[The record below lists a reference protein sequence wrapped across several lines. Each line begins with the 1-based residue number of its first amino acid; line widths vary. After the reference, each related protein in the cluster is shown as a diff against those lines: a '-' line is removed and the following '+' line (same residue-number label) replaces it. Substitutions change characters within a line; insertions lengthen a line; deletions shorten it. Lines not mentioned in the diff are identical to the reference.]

1 MLAPDDLPGD
11 IHLPQ
16 TLLGSLEASLLTLD
30 LDGYITGWSRGAERL
45 FGYTPEEIIGKHIL
59 VLYANESEREAELLN
74 TVMQQGRGEMEV
86 LRRRKNG
93 DAFWANVHLSLTR
106 DAEGRPI
113 YMIGY
118 LRDITE
124 RLAAEEKNRLYGM
137 IFEQANDAV
146 AVIDARL
153 QIVIVNQAY
162 EFITGYRA
170 SEAVG
175 KTPRFLRE
183 DALNARAKAELDAAL
198 ATVGHWEGELV
209 DTRASG
215 DQYPVRLNVTAV
227 SNERGQLTHYLA
239 VFNDQTERVAAEAQ
253 IHRLA
258 YYDTLTAMPNRAL
271 LFILIEQALA
281 EARRYHRHGAI
292 LCFNIAGFKDVN
304 DSFGHAA
311 ADRLLAEIAARIK
324 ECLREEDVISRFGGD
339 EFYIALFDIQQREDA
354 VIVAERIL
362 RRIDE
367 PFMIDFHGVATE
379 VALLANIGISVYP
392 DDGLDAEKL
401 INQASVAMYR
411 AKQGNHAHLF
421 YSHEMNRR
429 SLERLKLET
438 DLRFALE
445 RHEFELFYQPQLNLA
460 SGHIVGAEALLRWKH
475 PVKGYVSPA
484 DFIPFAEETGLI
496 VPIGAWVV
504 EEALRQ
510 LRAWDEAGLYIQ
522 RLAINVSGLQF
533 RPLFAETV
541 TQLLAQH
548 GIPPG
553 RLEIEMTE
561 TVLMRNNERLEAML
575 STLREAGCSFA
586 LDDFG
591 TGYSNLAYLQQFSI
605 DYLKI
610 DRSFI
615 RNVPGTRRDEAIVRS
630 IIDIADN
637 LGLGVIAEG
646 VETAEQADFLRG
658 LGCQLAQGF
667 HFHPPLPEMQ
677 FTSLLA
683 VKNPL

>member
-1 MLAPDDLPGD
+1 M
-11 IHLPQ
+11 
-16 TLLGSLEASLLTLD
+16 
-30 LDGYITGWSRGAERL
+30 
-45 FGYTPEEIIGKHIL
+45 
-59 VLYANESEREAELLN
+59 
-74 TVMQQGRGEMEV
+74 
-86 LRRRKNG
+86 
-93 DAFWANVHLSLTR
+93 HLSLTR
-106 DAEGRPI
+106 DAQGRPI

-118 LRDITE
+118 LRDITD
-124 RLAAEEKNRLYGM
+124 RLAAEEKNRLYGL
-137 IFEQANDAV
+137 IFEKANDAV
-146 AVIDARL
+146 AVIDA
-153 QIVIVNQAY
+153 QHAIVIVNQAF
-162 EFITGYRA
+162 ERVTGYKA
-170 SEAVG
+170 ADAIG

-183 DALNARAKAELDAAL
+183 GHINPRTRGEVDAAL
-198 ATVGHWEGELV
+198 AAVGHWEGELT

-215 DQYPVRLNVTAV
+215 DDYPVWLNVTAV
-227 SNERGQLTHYLA
+227 HNERGQLTHYLA
-239 VFNDQTERVAAEAQ
+239 VFTDLTERRAAEAQ

-258 YYDTLTAMPNRAL
+258 YYDTLTTLPNRAL

-304 DSFGHAA
+304 DSFGHSG
-311 ADRLLAEIAARIK
+311 ADRLLAEMASRIK
-324 ECLREEDVISRFGGD
+324 ECLREEDVVSRFGGD

-421 YSHEMNRR
+421 YSNEMNRR

-445 RHEFELFYQPQLNLA
+445 RREFELFYQPQLDL
-460 SGHIVGAEALLRWKH
+460 GTGRIVGAEALLRWKH
-475 PVKGYVSPA
+475 PVKGYVSPV

-510 LRAWDEAGLYIQ
+510 LSAWDAAGVHMQ

-533 RPLFAETV
+533 RPMFAETV
-541 TQLLAQH
+541 TRLIAEH
-548 GIPPG
+548 NIPPG
-553 RLEIEMTE
+553 RLELEMTE

-575 STLREAGCSFA
+575 LQLREAGCSFA

-591 TGYSNLAYLQQFSI
+591 TGYSNLTYLQQFSI

-646 VETAEQADFLRG
+646 VETAEQAAFLRS
-658 LGCQLAQGF
+658 LGCQMAQGF
-667 HFHPPLPEMQ
+667 HFHPPLPEAR
-677 FTSLLA
+677 FTPLLA
-683 VKNPL
+683 VKNLA